1 MAPGTAGSATVSLQ
15 SREVHRY
22 YQPWL
27 SAHGSSLNVA
37 NHVDSI
43 AQRDLHGQGYRPRA
57 SRDKAL
63 MAFAQL
69 VALRLDVRRA
79 MISLIDASSQYILAE
94 ATQSSSIATAQA
106 KANDEI
112 WLGSTVLSRPDAVCE
127 HCFYNMCTAT
137 DEDGETYTTKGLIV
151 DDCRLDDRFKD
162 RPYVVSEP
170 GVRFYAGVPLFSRN
184 GYMIGVCAVSNET
197 PRAGLRVDELK
208 LMQETGQSVMEH
220 LEWAR
225 DRVDRF
231 KGERIVRGMASFIE
245 GCTSLRD
252 EPTRAEIA
260 PETAPTGEAHVEK
273 DRPSSPRPPLVSR
286 PSARRLPSQYRVA
299 EGQTAH
305 ARSKSAQKA
314 SAVGK
319 GDTLANMFAR
329 AADILRESTL
339 ADGAAIFGATATT
352 GRASLIKPPVTLPD
366 GSKGP
371 APLSSSA
378 EPPAPSPGSDSDRH
392 DTGTSDSE
400 GSPGSRPCKILAYS
414 LADELAR
421 ADIESGS
428 ALTLSTLEKYFHL
441 FPQGRTFSFNDE
453 GSGISSEDDTS
464 ASDVEAMSNP
474 SPSSAKDESGH
485 ETAPERRHRR
495 RKMDHK
501 ELLKKIPGARSVVF
515 LPLYDHSEEKLMA
528 GCFLWTSVTG
538 RMMTLDSDLSYL
550 RAFANCIASEV
561 VRVNMQRNEA
571 AKTSFIASISHE
583 LRSPLHGILGAAEFL
598 MDTAND
604 AYQSGLIT
612 SISTCGKTLL
622 DTLNHVLDYSKINKL
637 GRAQMRRNNRSNK
650 LVNLASD
657 STLESMNMTADLDL
671 GILVEE
677 VAEAVTAGH
686 AFKKMPG
693 SEAVSGIRPIN
704 NTSSSVN
711 VLSHSEHSAPSN
723 LTTTQM
729 DDAVA
734 VLLDISPRRSWM
746 VRTQPGALRRIIMNL
761 FGNALKYTS
770 KGFVAVSLRAQE
782 SSNSN
787 KINAL
792 IRVVDSGKG
801 MSEAFQRDR
810 LFVPF
815 SQEDSFQPGTGLGL
829 SIVKQIV
836 DSLGGTMD
844 VRSQQGIG
852 TEIDVH
858 LSLPKATESH
868 IGPPDDELAA
878 VGDKTRGKTLVLL
891 DPSDPS
897 KARTHTHQISRL
909 EATLR
914 ESCASWFGMN
924 VVNSTQMDQPHADVY
939 LYSEP
944 PPVEQLV
951 ERHKQT
957 GQGVLP
963 SRDVPV
969 IMVYMSAEEA
979 IAISRNQQKVLNEL
993 GSIVEVIPQP

>member
-1 MAPGTAGSATVSLQ
+1 MAPGTASVSLQ
-15 SREVHRY
+15 TREVHRY

-43 AQRDLHGQGYRPRA
+43 AQRDLHGQGYKPRA

-63 MAFAQL
+63 VAFAQL
-69 VALRLDVRRA
+69 VALRLDVRRC
-79 MISLIDASSQYILAE
+79 MISLIDATSQYILAE

-106 KANDEI
+106 RANDEI
-112 WLGSTVLSRPDAVCE
+112 WLGSTILSRPDAVCE
-127 HCFYNMCTAT
+127 HCFYNTCTAT
-137 DEDGETYTTKGLIV
+137 DDDGQTFTTTGLIV
-151 DDCRLDDRFKD
+151 DDCRLDQRFAD

-184 GYMIGVCAVSNET
+184 GLMIGACAVSDES
-197 PRAGLRVDELK
+197 PRQGLRVDELR
-208 LMQETGQSVMEH
+208 LMQETAQSVMEH

-252 EPTRAEIA
+252 DPNTAEIVA
-260 PETAPTGEAHVEK
+260 GTGNTTETRVEK
-273 DRPSSPRPPLVSR
+273 GPLASPRPPLVSR

-299 EGQTAH
+299 DGASGH
-305 ARSKSAQKA
+305 VRPKSNSKAGA
-314 SAVGK
+314 APK
-319 GDTLANMFAR
+319 GDTVAHMFAR

-352 GRASLIKPPVTLPD
+352 GRASLIKPPITLPD
-366 GSKGP
+366 GSRGP
-371 APLSSSA
+371 NPLSSSA
-378 EPPAPSPGSDSDRH
+378 EPPAPSPGSDSDRQ
-392 DTGTSDSE
+392 DTGTSDSD
-400 GSPGSRPCKILAYS
+400 STPGSRPCKILAYS

-421 ADIESGS
+421 ADIENGS
-428 ALTLSTLEKYFHL
+428 ALTLSTLEKYFNL

-453 GSGISSEDDTS
+453 GSSISSEEDENS
-464 ASDVEAMSNP
+464 ASEVETVRSN
-474 SPSSAKDESGH
+474 SPTSAKDDSGH
-485 ETAPERRHRR
+485 ETARERRHRR
-495 RKMDHK
+495 KKMDHK
-501 ELLKKIPGARSVVF
+501 ELLKKIPGAKSVVF

-538 RMMTLDSDLSYL
+538 RMMSLDSDLSYL
-550 RAFANCIASEV
+550 RAFGNCIVSEV
-561 VRVNMQRNEA
+561 IRVNMQRNEA

-604 AYQSGLIT
+604 AYQSGLVT

-637 GRAQMRRNNRSNK
+637 GRAQMRRNNKSNK
-650 LVNLASD
+650 LINLATE
-657 STLESMNMTADLDL
+657 STLESLNMTADLDL

-693 SEAVSGIRPIN
+693 SEAVAGIRPAT
-704 NTSSSVN
+704 NTGSSVN
-711 VLSHSEHSAPSN
+711 VLSHSSHSAPDDLN
-723 LTTTQM
+723 ATQA

-734 VLLDISPRRSWM
+734 VLLDISPKRSWM

-782 SSNSN
+782 SSSTN

-836 DSLGGTMD
+836 DSLGGTME
-844 VRSQQGIG
+844 VRSQQGVG

-858 LSLPKATESH
+858 LSLPKATEGH
-868 IGPPDDELAA
+868 VGAADDELAT
-878 VGDKTRGKTLVLL
+878 VEEKTRGKNLVLI
-891 DPSDPS
+891 DPCDPA
-897 KARTHTHQISRL
+897 KPRNHTHQISRL
-909 EATLR
+909 EETLR
-914 ESCASWFGMN
+914 ETCASWFGMN
-924 VVNSTQMDQPHADVY
+924 VIRSTAMDQPHADIY

-944 PPVEQLV
+944 PPVGQLI
-951 ERHKQT
+951 ERHKRT
-957 GQGVLP
+957 GQDVLP

-969 IMVYMSAEEA
+969 IMVYMSAEES
-979 IAISRNQQKVLNEL
+979 IAISRGQRKVLGEL
-993 GSIVEVIPQP
+993 GSIVEVISQP